1 MKLVSVNIGLPRSLK
16 WRGATFET
24 GIFKQPVS
32 GRIAL
37 RQTNLDG
44 DRQADLSVHGGTNKA
59 VYGYPT
65 EHYEYRRNELP
76 GVELE
81 WGAFGENFTTS
92 GLLET
97 EVCVG
102 DRYQIGSALI
112 VVTTPRQPCFKLA
125 AKFNRDDMI
134 QRFLHSGRSG
144 YYFSVAQAGEV
155 ATGDEFRLLTRL
167 DPTITIAEMVDLYTS
182 ASPDIDVLERAVR
195 VQSLSPGWRARF
207 QARLDVARRLIE
219 AV

>member
-65 EHYEYRRNELP
+65 EHYEYWRNELP

-134 QRFLHSGRSG
+134 QRLLHSGRSG
-144 YYFSVAQAGEV
+144 YYFSVAQAAERSPPG
-155 ATGDEFRLLTRL
+155 TSSDFSRGWIRPSRLLRWPISTHRL
-167 DPTITIAEMVDLYTS
+167 RRTLTCWKERYECSRCRRAGVHAFRRVWM
-182 ASPDIDVLERAVR
+182 SPAD
-195 VQSLSPGWRARF
+195 
-207 QARLDVARRLIE
+207 
-219 AV
+219 